1 MEVTDIKRMEGAFM
15 QLSHQNRNVWRR
27 QRARFAAFASLASVA
42 LIAAAAADTVSRGDT
57 APDAL
62 MRSISTEV
70 LDSIKADP
78 SLRGGDFVK
87 RQVLIDEKV
96 APYVDFDRMTRLSV
110 GPGWRTATPEQ
121 RQALTDEFRTYVIL
135 TYSGAMSRVTDE
147 QVKVQPME
155 APLSATE
162 VIVRT
167 QLASSKG
174 EPTQLD
180 YRLERSATGWKI
192 YDVAILGVSMVET
205 FKDSF
210 ASEISR
216 NGVAGL
222 IRALTDKN
230 RQLMASRS

>member
-1 MEVTDIKRMEGAFM
+1 MEGGFM
-15 QLSHQNRNVWRR
+15 ESARQDRNLRRR
-27 QRARFAAFASLASVA
+27 QLARFIAFASVASVT
-42 LIAAAAADTVSRGDT
+42 LMAAADTASQGDL

-70 LDSIKADP
+70 LDGIKADP
-78 SLRGGDFVK
+78 ALRGGDFVK
-87 RQVLIDEKV
+87 RQRLIDEKV
-96 APYVDFDRMTRLSV
+96 APYIDFERMTRLSV

-147 QVKVQPME
+147 QVKVQPVE
-155 APLSATE
+155 AQPAATE

-192 YDVAILGVSMVET
+192 YDVAIVGVSMVET

-210 ASEISR
+210 ASEIR
-216 NGVAGL
+216 QNGVPGL
-222 IRALTDKN
+222 IRALSDKN
-230 RQLMASRS
+230 RQLTASKS